1 MSIKITLFALLLAVP
16 PLAAASDGMNYA
28 AAYGCQA
35 DAINQDLVDSCTA
48 KFPELTPSAQEAI
61 ASWRSRNAVK
71 AKLAHETC
79 EAQIKELPGTTQAD
93 DLAQFRQQ
101 MDGMRLDIKMD
112 FQMRAEQEG
121 QSACVAALE
130 QIGSAGG
137 AMDFK

>member
-1 MSIKITLFALLLAVP
+1 MSIKIKLFAMLLAVP
-16 PLAAASDGMNYA
+16 PLAGASDGMNYA

-48 KFPELTPSAQEAI
+48 RFPELTPSAQEAI
-61 ASWRSRNAVK
+61 ANWRSRNAVK
-71 AKLAHETC
+71 AKQAHETC
-79 EAQIKELPGTTQAD
+79 EVQIKELSSTTPAD